1 MVVSVQ
7 TIVTSCNTIR
17 VQKRNYLE
25 LVFLQQKA
33 SLFSFRHQ
41 EVNNTI
47 KYMRALHLT
56 RMDSRRQKYCR
67 FVILMASDTTK
78 DL

>member
-7 TIVTSCNTIR
+7 AVVTSCNTIR
-17 VQKRNYLE
+17 VQKGNYLE

-41 EVNNTI
+41 EVDNTI
-47 KYMRALHLT
+47 KYMRALNLT
-56 RMDSRRQKYCR
+56 WMDSR
-67 FVILMASDTTK
+67 
-78 DL
+78 